1 MAGKDNILYDNHG
14 RVMNYLRLAVTDRC
28 NLRCFYCMPEE
39 GIKYVPKNDLLS
51 YEEMERLI
59 RLLATMGIRKVR
71 ITGGEPFVRKG
82 MIDFLERITVIEGI
96 EQVHITTNGTMT
108 ANLIP
113 RLQKM
118 GIKSINLSLD
128 SLNPDRFFE
137 ITRRNVFY
145 KVRETLDALIEA
157 GMPTKINAVVMEGK
171 NEQDILPMV
180 ELTKEL
186 PISVRFIEEMPFNG
200 SGKDGSGI
208 KWNYVEILSHIRS
221 RYPDLEKI
229 GDRPFSTSQNF
240 RIPGWEGSVGVIPAF
255 SRTFCGTCNRIRITP
270 KGMLKT
276 CLYDDGV
283 FNVRDLLRNGA
294 SDEQLRAAFLDA
306 LSNRA
311 KNGFEAERNRQFGMP
326 VKESMSTIGG

>member
-1 MAGKDNILYDNHG
+1 MADKGNILYDNHG

-59 RLLATMGIRKVR
+59 RLLAKMGITKVR

-82 MIDFLERITVIEGI
+82 MIDFLERITSIQGI

-108 ANLIP
+108 ADLIP
-113 RLQKM
+113 RLQNM

-128 SLNPDRFFE
+128 SLNPERFYE
-137 ITRRNVFY
+137 ITRRNVFF

-171 NEQDILPMV
+171 NDEDILPMAEV
-180 ELTKEL
+180 TREL

-200 SGKDGSGI
+200 SGSENTRI
-208 KWNYVEILSHIRS
+208 KWDFRAILEHIRGK
-221 RYPDLEKI
+221 YPDIEKI
-229 GDRPFSTSQNF
+229 QDGPYSTSLNF
-240 RIPGWEGSVGVIPAF
+240 RIPGWAGSIGVIPAF
-255 SRTFCGTCNRIRITP
+255 SRTFCGTCNRVRITP

-283 FNVRDLLRNGA
+283 FNVRDLLRNDA
-294 SDEQLRAAFLDA
+294 TDEQVRMAFLDA
-306 LSNRA
+306 LSHRA
-311 KNGFEAERNRQFGMP
+311 KDGFEAEKSRQFGIP
-326 VKESMSTIGG
+326 VSESMSTIGG